1 MHRQRKCVIIKQEC
15 LRHSCCKKFG
25 GAVLAKG
32 TYQVV
37 QSDVEEM
44 HEKIRIHRR
53 KILKWTCI
61 IVVLLLVLLIAGYLY
76 FQAKTYSKYEVV
88 SSVEREDSVGTQ
100 FVSFAGN
107 ILKYGKDGALC
118 IDESGQL
125 IWNQTYEMQEPM
137 VDICEG
143 YATISEKKGNQIYIM
158 DTKGKCGEIETTMPI
173 QRVQVANQGTVA
185 ILMEQEGTGYL
196 QIYDKEGNFLAE
208 GEVHTENSGYP
219 LDITLSNDGR
229 KMAVSLLD
237 INAGNV
243 KNTITFYNFGSVGQ
257 NEIDNIVGTYSY
269 ADMIFPRIEFLTND
283 VMAAFGDEKAIIF
296 EGTQKPQ
303 VKKEISLEQEVRS
316 IFYNEAYLGFVF
328 NNDNAKQPYKM
339 SVYNLRGTEEMS
351 QNFAMDY
358 SEIGFLENDEICIRN
373 ELECSI
379 YNLRGTRRFHYN
391 FENNIQKVFST
402 GSSVEY
408 IFMMDGETQKVR
420 LK

>member
-1 MHRQRKCVIIKQEC
+1 MAE
-15 LRHSCCKKFG
+15 
-25 GAVLAKG
+25 G

-61 IVVLLLVLLIAGYLY
+61 IVVLLLLLLAAGYLY
-76 FQAKTYSKYEVV
+76 FQSKTYSKYEVID
-88 SSVEREDSVGTQ
+88 SVEREDSAGTQ

-125 IWNQTYEMQEPM
+125 IWNQTYEMQSPM

-143 YATISEKKGNQIYIM
+143 YAVIAEKKGNQIYIM

-196 QIYDKEGNFLAE
+196 QLYDKEGTFLAE

-237 INAGNV
+237 INAG
-243 KNTITFYNFGSVGQ
+243 
-257 NEIDNIVGTYSY
+257 
-269 ADMIFPRIEFLTND
+269 PRQFL
-283 VMAAFGDEKAIIF
+283 
-296 EGTQKPQ
+296 
-303 VKKEISLEQEVRS
+303 
-316 IFYNEAYLGFVF
+316 
-328 NNDNAKQPYKM
+328 
-339 SVYNLRGTEEMS
+339 
-351 QNFAMDY
+351 
-358 SEIGFLENDEICIRN
+358 
-373 ELECSI
+373 
-379 YNLRGTRRFHYN
+379 
-391 FENNIQKVFST
+391 
-402 GSSVEY
+402 
-408 IFMMDGETQKVR
+408 
-420 LK
+420 

>member
-1 MHRQRKCVIIKQEC
+1 MRYNRCKCN
-15 LRHSCCKKFG
+15 FG
-25 GAVLAKG
+25 GAVLAEG
-32 TYQVV
+32 TYRVV

-44 HEKIRIHRR
+44 HEKIRVHRR
-53 KILKWTCI
+53 RILRWICI
-61 IVVLLLVLLIAGYLY
+61 IVVLLLVLLTAGYLY
-76 FQAKTYSKYEVV
+76 FQAKIYSKYEIIN
-88 SSVEREDSVGTQ
+88 SVEREDSAGTQ

-118 IDESGQL
+118 IDEKNQL
-125 IWNQTYEMQEPM
+125 IWNQTYEMQAPM
-137 VDICEG
+137 VDVCEG
-143 YATISEKKGNQIYIM
+143 YAAIAEKKGNKIYIM
-158 DTKGKCGEIETTMPI
+158 DAKGKSGEIETTMPI

-185 ILMEQEGTGYL
+185 ILMEQNGTGYL
-196 QIYDKEGNFLAE
+196 QVYDKEGTFLAE

-219 LDITLSNDGR
+219 LDITLSNDGK

-237 INAGNV
+237 INGGNV

-269 ADMIFPRIEFLTND
+269 ADMVFPKIEFLTND
-283 VMAAFGDEKAIIF
+283 IMVAFGDQKAIIF

-303 VKKEISLEQEVRS
+303 VKKEIELKQEVRS

-328 NNDNAKQPYKM
+328 NNDSVKQPYKM

-351 QNFAMDY
+351 QTFDMDY
-358 SEIGFLENDEICIRN
+358 AEINFLENDEICVRN
-373 ELECSI
+373 ELECAI
-379 YNLRGTRRFHYN
+379 YKMRGNRKFHYN
-391 FENNIQKVFST
+391 FEKSIWKVFST
-402 GSSVEY
+402 KNSLEY

>member
-1 MHRQRKCVIIKQEC
+1 MTE
-15 LRHSCCKKFG
+15 G
-25 GAVLAKG
+25 P
-32 TYQVV
+32 YQVV

-44 HEKIRIHRR
+44 HEKIRNHRR
-53 KILKWTCI
+53 KILRWICI
-61 IVVLLLVLLIAGYLY
+61 AVVALLLILTAGYLY
-76 FQAKTYSKYEVV
+76 FQGKVYSKYEIVK
-88 SSVEREDSVGTQ
+88 SVKREDTAGTQ
-100 FVSFAGN
+100 FISFGEN
-107 ILKYGKDGALC
+107 ILKYGKDGATC
-118 IDESGQL
+118 IDEENQL
-125 IWNQTYEMQEPM
+125 IWNQTYEMQAPM

-143 YATISEKKGNQIYIM
+143 YAVIAEKKGNQIYIM
-158 DTKGKCGEIETTMPI
+158 DRKGKCGEIETTMPI

-196 QIYDKEGNFLAE
+196 QLYDKEGTFLAE

-219 LDITLSNDGR
+219 LDITLSSDGR

-269 ADMIFPRIEFLTND
+269 ADVVFPKLEFLTND
-283 VMAAFGDEKAIIF
+283 VMAAFGDQKAVIF

-303 VKKEISLEQEVRS
+303 VKKEILLNQEVRS

-328 NNDNAKQPYKM
+328 NTDSVKHPYKM

-351 QNFAMDY
+351 QNFDMDY
-358 SEIGFLENDEICIRN
+358 SEVSFLENDEICIRN

-379 YNLRGTRRFHYN
+379 YNLRGNRKFHYN
-391 FENNIQKVFST
+391 FEENIWKVFST
-402 GSSVEY
+402 PKGLEY
-408 IFMMDGETQKVR
+408 IFMMNGETQKVR

>member
-1 MHRQRKCVIIKQEC
+1 MA
-15 LRHSCCKKFG
+15 G
-25 GAVLAKG
+25 G

-53 KILKWTCI
+53 KILKWACI
-61 IVVLLLVLLIAGYLY
+61 SVILLLLLLAAGYI
-76 FQAKTYSKYEVV
+76 FMQTRVYSKYEVV
-88 SSVEREDSVGTQ
+88 KSVKREDSAGTQ
-100 FVSFAGN
+100 FEPFAGK
-107 ILKYGKDGALC
+107 ILKYGKDGAVC
-118 IDESGQL
+118 VDEENRL
-125 IWNQTYEMQEPM
+125 IWNQTYEMQAPI

-143 YATISEKKGNQIYIM
+143 YAVIAEKKGNMIYIM
-158 DTKGKCGEIETTMPI
+158 DAKGKCGEIKTLMPI

-196 QIYDKEGNFLAE
+196 QLYDKKGTFLAE

-219 LDITLSNDGR
+219 LDIALSNDGR

-269 ADMIFPRIEFLTND
+269 ADMVFPKVEFLTND
-283 VMAAFGDEKAIIF
+283 VIAAFGDQKAVIY

-303 VKKEISLEQEVRS
+303 VKEEIPLKQEVRS
-316 IFYNEAYLGFVF
+316 IFYNDAYLGFVF
-328 NNDNAKQPYKM
+328 NNQSAKQPYKM
-339 SVYNLRGTEEMS
+339 SVYNLRGKEEMT
-351 QNFAMDY
+351 QNFDMDY
-358 SEIGFLENDEICIRN
+358 SEISFLENDEICIRN
-373 ELECSI
+373 DMECSI
-379 YNLRGTRRFHYN
+379 YNLRGHRRFHYN
-391 FENNIQKVFST
+391 FEKNIWKVFST
-402 GSSVEY
+402 RRNLEY
-408 IFMMDGETQKVR
+408 IFMMNGETQKVR